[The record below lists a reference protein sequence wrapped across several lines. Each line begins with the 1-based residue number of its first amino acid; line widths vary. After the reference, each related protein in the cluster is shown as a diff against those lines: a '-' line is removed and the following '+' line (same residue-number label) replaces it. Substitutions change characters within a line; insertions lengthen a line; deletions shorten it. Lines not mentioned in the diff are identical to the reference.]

1 MEVFLVAASLGHAL
15 SLASS
20 SFVEEE
26 HQTAYLVSSTLILL
40 LLVTD
45 KDGTILSTSV
55 FGLDYR

>member
-1 MEVFLVAASLGHAL
+1 MAASLGHAL